1 MGGSDA
7 LGEKKLILIPLFNL
21 RKVNLFAIVGLVSL
35 VAESEA
41 AASERYRVDGKRL
54 YFNMNIESAEY
65 ALEPSLQRP
74 DFAMFGAY
82 ILDFPQITTLV
93 LTGRGGD
100 GRVALRLA
108 ELIETNQLDVIAQG
122 RCSSA
127 CTTLFLAGRNRF
139 LANGASLGFHAST
152 VLSEEER
159 DFYERNRDRR
169 GWKNVFD
176 YVPSVYEFGYSDAMQ
191 YVAYFLRRGVDLEF
205 TLHSLS
211 IAPSEIY
218 EPTREQLFKAGV
230 LTSMV
235 APPDDF

>member
-1 MGGSDA
+1 M
-7 LGEKKLILIPLFNL
+7 ILHDVLHHRI
-21 RKVNLFAIVGLVSL
+21 VNLFVIFGLASL
-35 VAESEA
+35 VVTGEV

-54 YFNMNIESAEY
+54 YFNMNIESTEY
-65 ALEPSLQRP
+65 ELEPSLQRS
-74 DFAMFGAY
+74 DFALFGAY

-108 ELIETNQLDVIAQG
+108 ELIENNQLDVIAQG

-159 DFYERNRDRR
+159 DFYERNRGRR
-169 GWKNVFD
+169 GWKDFFD

-191 YVAYFLRRGVDLEF
+191 YVTYFLRRGVDLEF

-211 IAPSEIY
+211 VAPSEIY

-230 LTSMV
+230 LTSIV

>member
-1 MGGSDA
+1 M
-7 LGEKKLILIPLFNL
+7 ILHDVLHHRI
-21 RKVNLFAIVGLVSL
+21 VNLFVIFGLASL
-35 VAESEA
+35 VL
-41 AASERYRVDGKRL
+41 ASEVAANERYSVDGKRL
-54 YFNMNIESAEY
+54 YLNMNIESAEY
-65 ALEPSLQRP
+65 ELEPSL
-74 DFAMFGAY
+74 DWGDIAVFGAY

-100 GRVALRLA
+100 GRAASRLA
-108 ELIETNQLDVIAQG
+108 EQIENNQLDVVAQG
-122 RCSSA
+122 RCNSA
-127 CTTLFLAGRNRF
+127 CTTLFLAGRNRY
-139 LANGASLGFHAST
+139 LADGASLGFHAST
-152 VLSEEER
+152 VLAEEER
-159 DFYERNRDRR
+159 DFYERNRARR

-176 YVPSVYEFGYSDAMQ
+176 YVPSVYEFGYTDAIEKIS
-191 YVAYFLRRGVDLEF
+191 YYLRRGVDLEF